1 MARVDVKLKDAHQDT
16 NVWMENANRLCF
28 LQPFQEAVALAQQV
42 SSVHLENVYQTKDT
56 VTHQMIVMLR
66 RFVLRKN
73 VLTDALWSDAGAATF
88 VSEETV
94 SPTRNSADKTMIV
107 LRVWNVIPRGN
118 VSTNVPMLYA
128 LQHQDASMVNVFQ
141 SAKILNAVQVTNVP
155 TVVVV
160 QLLDTALRRSNVG
173 QQKSVFW
180 TDVLT
185 SVQLLT
191 ARQEQFVE
199 ETSVWLWANVQLI
212 PTAVLEEY
220 ADRESVSIPV
230 PK

>member
-42 SSVHLENVYQTKDT
+42 SSAHLENVYQTKDT

-88 VSEETV
+88 VSEETA
-94 SPTRNSADKTMIV
+94 SPTQNSADKTMIV
-107 LRVWNVIPRGN
+107 LRVWNVIPRDN

-155 TVVVV
+155 MVVVV
-160 QLLDTALRRSNVG
+160 QLLDTALRHSNVG
-173 QQKSVFW
+173 QQKSAFW

-185 SVQLLT
+185 FVQLLT
-191 ARQEQFVE
+191 AHQEQFVE

-230 PK
+230 LK